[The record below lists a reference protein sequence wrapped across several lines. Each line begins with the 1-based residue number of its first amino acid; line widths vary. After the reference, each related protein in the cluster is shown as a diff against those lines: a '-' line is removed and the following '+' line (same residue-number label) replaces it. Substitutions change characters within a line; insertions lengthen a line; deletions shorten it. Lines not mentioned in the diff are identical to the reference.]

1 MNYLNANWQ
10 APKNV
15 TALTTTRLVGMSNP
29 PFDNNNLALHVG
41 DNEPTVLSNRA
52 YLNQDLRLPSSPEW
66 LEQTHSTHCVV
77 IEEDNNRLADASITR
92 RPNTVLTIMTADCL
106 PIVLCNTN
114 GTEIAAIHAGWRGLA
129 NGIIEETLKNMHTN
143 PSDLLAWIGPA
154 ICQRCYETGTEVQ
167 DTFIKRFPFT
177 HTSFEKKETQ
187 LYANLP
193 QMAELILNHH
203 GVHSTYQSNEC
214 TYEAKNVY
222 NGEYKYYSYRRT
234 QQTGR
239 VATLIWFK

>member
-1 MNYLNANWQ
+1 MNYLNATWSS
-10 APKNV
+10 PTNV
-15 TALTTTRLVGMSNP
+15 TALTTTRFGGVSQA
-29 PFDNNNLALHVG
+29 PFHENNLAQHVG
-41 DNEPTVLSNRA
+41 DIESDVACNREQ
-52 YLNQDLRLPSSPEW
+52 LNKDLQLPSSPEW

-77 IEEDNNRLADASITR
+77 VEEDDNRSADAAITR
-92 RPNTVLTIMTADCL
+92 RSNTVLAIMTADCL

-129 NGIIEETLKNMHTN
+129 NGIIEETLKKMHSK
-143 PSDLLAWIGPA
+143 PSDLLAWVGPA
-154 ICQRCYETGTEVQ
+154 VCQQCYETGIEVQ

-177 HTSFEKKETQ
+177 HTSFEKKETH
-187 LYANLP
+187 LYANLS

-214 TYEAKNVY
+214 TYEAKNMY
-222 NGEYKYYSYRRT
+222 NGEFKYYSYRRA

-239 VATLIWFK
+239 IATLIWFK